1 MLSPHVGWGNK
12 KKRAAPAVRLAGV
25 HTNVLKTWFKL
36 HYVPV
41 CVYICKFTSQLK
53 CKRTLNHS
61 APPSPR
67 AQPGWRPTLSCNCHV
82 LYDCLFP
89 NSRGMVGKRVRSALF
104 CNHVN
109 LIVFSKIPKKSK
121 LDQTKIII
129 SVESYMY
136 SSPPQAENLEIFVL
150 FSLRKCNFP
159 KGNRHLDV
167 SDLQNFPPAAGPSF
181 FGVLKK
187 IKKSCFSQKCWVFP
201 PLFFT
206 FLEQGGGNSTFL
218 RKPEISV
225 FESYM

>member
-12 KKRAAPAVRLAGV
+12 KKRAAPAIRLAGV

-136 SSPPQAENLEIFVL
+136 SSPPQAENLDIFVL

-167 SDLQNFPPAAGPSF
+167 SDLQNFPPAAGHFKKMEKSDF
-181 FGVLKK
+181 FGCLQV
-187 IKKSCFSQKCWVFP
+187 
-201 PLFFT
+201 
-206 FLEQGGGNSTFL
+206 
-218 RKPEISV
+218 
-225 FESYM
+225 

>member
-167 SDLQNFPPAAGPSF
+167 SDLQ
-181 FGVLKK
+181 
-187 IKKSCFSQKCWVFP
+187 KC
-201 PLFFT
+201 PLSIYYYEN
-206 FLEQGGGNSTFL
+206 LGW
-218 RKPEISV
+218 I
-225 FESYM
+225 

>member
-1 MLSPHVGWGNK
+1 
-12 KKRAAPAVRLAGV
+12 
-25 HTNVLKTWFKL
+25 
-36 HYVPV
+36 
-41 CVYICKFTSQLK
+41 
-53 CKRTLNHS
+53 
-61 APPSPR
+61 
-67 AQPGWRPTLSCNCHV
+67 
-82 LYDCLFP
+82 
-89 NSRGMVGKRVRSALF
+89 MVGKRVRSALF

-167 SDLQNFPPAAGPSF
+167 SDLQNFQPAAGPSF

-187 IKKSCFSQKCWVFP
+187 IKKSCFSQKC
-201 PLFFT
+201 
-206 FLEQGGGNSTFL
+206 
-218 RKPEISV
+218 
-225 FESYM
+225 